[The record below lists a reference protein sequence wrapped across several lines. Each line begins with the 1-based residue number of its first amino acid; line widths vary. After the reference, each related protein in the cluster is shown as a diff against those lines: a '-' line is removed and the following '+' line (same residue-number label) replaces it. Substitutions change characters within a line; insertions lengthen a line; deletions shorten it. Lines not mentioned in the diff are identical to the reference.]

1 MTLQQLYT
9 DLLSKYKHADTKMHE
24 LRDAAEDEYNEAMRF
39 DSMRDWESADEH
51 YALYDDY
58 TEEADQWE
66 KERDAYDD
74 MMAGLRKMKDAQEAL
89 GWNITLEVEA

>member
-1 MTLQQLYT
+1 MTLQELYT
-9 DLLSKYKHADTKMHE
+9 DLLSKQHHAHTKQQE
-24 LRDAAEDEYNEAMRF
+24 LRDAAEAEYNEGMRF

-58 TEEADQWE
+58 TEEADEWE

-74 MMAGLRKMKDAQEAL
+74 MLAGLRKMKDAQETL

>member
-1 MTLQQLYT
+1 MTIQELYT
-9 DLLSKYKHADTKMHE
+9 DLLSKQFHAHTKQQE
-24 LRDAAEDEYNEAMRF
+24 LRDAAEDEYNEGMRF
-39 DSMRDWESADEH
+39 DEMRDWESADEH

-74 MMAGLRKMKDAQEAL
+74 MLEGLRRIKEAQEVL
-89 GWNITLEVEA
+89 GLNIKIEVEA